1 MPQANSENT
10 EQGGTPDSVIDD
22 SLFETR
28 LESVYL
34 AEARVY
40 IAGVLM
46 PTTRVTITTTFN
58 RMPEAEIALPAYSD
72 LLYLGEY
79 DRVPVHIFVRETQVE
94 CPEFILMFEG
104 FISSTTYVN
113 SALQRSV
120 VVNAVSCLEILNDV
134 HSKMLS
140 QLNDYMEPAYNGA
153 EDVSMFISAPNL
165 VFPNY
170 LLRYGLVHHDQYED
184 NEPIRFPSDFLEN
197 VYAFLQLSHPPKGT
211 GEWEEDPKLGPIQAS
226 ALTEYFGKH
235 ARDLNL
241 LARFERLPY
250 FDKEGSDGKF
260 AWNAGDIVFDGDERA
275 TIFPMLYG
283 MQIGY
288 AMGSLASGIIN
299 YNNGGGP
306 RTLMDVLAFLVEE
319 MEYEYSVITNPAF
332 HAPEDNGAEN
342 VAEKENQ
349 EEKERQPGLSEPA
362 DKRGRLVSSCL
373 KPLLM
378 DALPPGC
385 NIMYRSMVDNVT
397 AQLTHR
403 GTPTRIRVYNAHS
416 PLALLG
422 AKSND
427 PLKQVGLIDYYPSK
441 QYEEFDPGEAPKYLR
456 FLTSELLEV
465 EKFCGP
471 TIREV
476 GTPRWLHYMYS
487 EKAIG
492 KNGDPLMLANGE
504 PVDPLKVLKERFL
517 RRQLLLSKYATRRV
531 QISETFDP
539 YVTPGFPGVVYD
551 NESAGFAFAGHV
563 MTVAHTITPTDV
575 STQVIMDYGRPLS
588 EAAEI
593 EIPNAL
599 SFMHNITHKS
609 EPLGEIYQAILG
621 TSGVHLAGTL
631 AMPFSDLVKKATG
644 AESPKDPNNNPKEA
658 YMAKRRNVCTFD
670 RYLKFM
676 DFTAGIGD
684 GPEGPNT
691 PILLYGDF
699 LEKRRP
705 LDVHPTEIIFD
716 PMMSEKEKMIP
727 EQSESPAQASEEKPE
742 EGKQG
747 PLVRV
752 KKGMDP
758 RDMLYLIAKR
768 EFSRMIY
775 H

>member
-1 MPQANSENT
+1 M
-10 EQGGTPDSVIDD
+10 
-22 SLFETR
+22 
-28 LESVYL
+28 
-34 AEARVY
+34 
-40 IAGVLM
+40 
-46 PTTRVTITTTFN
+46 
-58 RMPEAEIALPAYSD
+58 
-72 LLYLGEY
+72 
-79 DRVPVHIFVRETQVE
+79 
-94 CPEFILMFEG
+94 
-104 FISSTTYVN
+104 
-113 SALQRSV
+113 
-120 VVNAVSCLEILNDV
+120 
-134 HSKMLS
+134 
-140 QLNDYMEPAYNGA
+140 
-153 EDVSMFISAPNL
+153 
-165 VFPNY
+165 
-170 LLRYGLVHHDQYED
+170 
-184 NEPIRFPSDFLEN
+184 
-197 VYAFLQLSHPPKGT
+197 
-211 GEWEEDPKLGPIQAS
+211 
-226 ALTEYFGKH
+226 
-235 ARDLNL
+235 
-241 LARFERLPY
+241 ARFERLPY

-260 AWNAGDIVFDGDERA
+260 AWNAGDTVFDGDKRV
-275 TIFPMLYG
+275 TVFPMLYS

-288 AMGSLASGIIN
+288 AMGSLASSIIN

-306 RTLMDVLAFLVEE
+306 RTFMDVLAFLVEE
-319 MEYEYSVITNPAF
+319 MEYEYLVITNPAF
-332 HAPEDNGAEN
+332 HSPEDGGPEDA
-342 VAEKENQ
+342 AEKENR

-422 AKSND
+422 AKSSD
-427 PLKQVGLIDYYPSK
+427 PLKQFGLIDYYPSK

-471 TIREV
+471 AIREV

-492 KNGDPLMLANGE
+492 ENGDPLMLANGE
-504 PVDPLKVLKERFL
+504 QVEPLKVFKERFL
-517 RRQLLLSKYATRRV
+517 RRQLLLSKYATRRI

-551 NESAGFAFAGHV
+551 NEGAGFAFAGHV

-599 SFMHNITHKS
+599 SFMHNVTHKS

-631 AMPFSDLVKKATG
+631 AMPFSDLVEKATG
-644 AESPKDPNNNPKEA
+644 AESPKDPNNNPREA

-699 LEKRRP
+699 LENRRP
-705 LDVHPTEIIFD
+705 LDVYQTEIIFD
-716 PMMSEKEKMIP
+716 PVMPEKEKMMP
-727 EQSESPAQASEEKPE
+727 EQSESPTQTSGEKSEEE
-742 EGKQG
+742 KQG
-747 PLVRV
+747 TLVRV

>member
-1 MPQANSENT
+1 MSQSAAEYRGEDTT
-10 EQGGTPDSVIDD
+10 ETPTSTIND

-28 LESVYL
+28 LESIYL

-46 PTTRVTITTTFN
+46 PATRVTITTTFN
-58 RMPEAEIALPAYSD
+58 RLPEAEIALPAYSD

-79 DRVPVHIFVRETQVE
+79 DRVPVHVFIRETMVE

-104 FISSTTYVN
+104 YISSTTYVN

-120 VVNAVSCLEILNDV
+120 IVNAVSFLEILNDV
-134 HSKMLS
+134 HAKMLS
-140 QLNDYMEPAYNGA
+140 QLNDYFEACVNGA
-153 EDVSMFISAPNL
+153 QDVTMRAISPNI
-165 VFPNY
+165 VFPYY
-170 LLRYGLVHHDQYED
+170 LLQYGLVNSDKDE
-184 NEPIRFPSDFLEN
+184 NGKLIRFPSDFLES

-211 GEWEEDPKLGPIQAS
+211 GEWEEDPKLGPLQAS
-226 ALTEYFGKH
+226 ALTNYYGQH

-241 LARFERLPY
+241 MARFERLPY

-260 AWNAGDIVFDGDERA
+260 AWNVGDVVFDGEQRA

-283 MQIGY
+283 MQTGY
-288 AMGSLASGIIN
+288 AMSSLAEGITN

-306 RTLMDVLAFLVEE
+306 RTLMDVLSFLIDE
-319 MEYEYSVITNPAF
+319 MEYEYLVITNPAF
-332 HAPEDNGAEN
+332 HAPENEEEQED
-342 VAEKENQ
+342 KK
-349 EEKERQPGLSEPA
+349 EEKEEQPGITEPA

-427 PLKQVGLIDYYPSK
+427 PLKQFGLIDYYPSK
-441 QYEEFDPGEAPKYLR
+441 QYSEFEPGEAPKYLR

-487 EKAIG
+487 EKALG
-492 KNGDPLMLANGE
+492 ENGDPLMLANGKQVE
-504 PVDPLKVLKERFL
+504 PLKVFKERFL
-517 RRQLLLSKYATRRV
+517 RRQLLLSKYATRRIQV
-531 QISETFDP
+531 SETFDP
-539 YVTPGFPGVVYD
+539 YITPGFPGVVFD
-551 NESAGFAFAGHV
+551 NQGAGFAFAGHV
-563 MTVAHTITPTDV
+563 VTVAHTITPTDV

-588 EAAEI
+588 EAVEI

-599 SFMHNITHKS
+599 SFMHGITHKS
-609 EPLGEIYQAILG
+609 EPLGEVYQSILG
-621 TSGVHLAGTL
+621 TEGVHLAGTL
-631 AMPFSDLVKKATG
+631 AIPFSTLNDNSLGK
-644 AESPKDPNNNPKEA
+644 ESPKDPNNNPREA

-676 DFTAGIGD
+676 KLTAGLGN

-705 LDVHPTEIIFD
+705 LDVYQTELIFD
-716 PMMSEKEKMIP
+716 PAIPEKEEMMP
-727 EQSESPAQASEEKPE
+727 DSAEASANEPDEKKEEEKK
-742 EGKQG
+742 GK
-747 PLVRV
+747 LVRV
-752 KKGMDP
+752 KKEMDP
-758 RDMLYLIAKR
+758 RDLLYLIAKR